1 MTASQTPEP
10 RSEVP
15 KTPAAAPA
23 VRIGGWLL
31 LVAIIIWIPLRTS
44 PGFVTE
50 ASPVVGFAMAF
61 LGLSVLTTR
70 LGLLSLG
77 QGALT
82 GVGAVAALHSVNDYG
97 LPPSFMPL
105 VGLVVGFL
113 AGALIAIPSL
123 RLPGAYLALLTLSLA
138 VAFPIILRQI
148 DGPLPVLLGEPSDKG
163 FQLVEFL
170 PPSWTGIDDADEHLW
185 EYWVIVI
192 WAVIALLLVRQLLRG
207 PVGRAFIACR
217 DNPQA
222 AAAFGIPVRRT
233 RLFGVALSGAL
244 AGFGGGLLVIP
255 TPFTDQAQYP
265 ERLSIKMFALAMVIR
280 GTGALGAIPAAAFL
294 VLLPVWLDDRGWVRD
309 GELIGLLRSEG
320 FIYAVLLL
328 GTAYMSKGRGAGAI
342 YERLFVRDKTATTGS
357 AAAR

>member
-1 MTASQTPEP
+1 M
-10 RSEVP
+10 
-15 KTPAAAPA
+15 
-23 VRIGGWLL
+23 
-31 LVAIIIWIPLRTS
+31 TS
-44 PGFVTE
+44 PSFVTE
-50 ASPVVGFAMAF
+50 ASNVVGFAMAF
-61 LGLSVLTTR
+61 LGLSLLTTR

-82 GVGAVAALHSVNDYG
+82 GVGAIAAMHSVNDYG
-97 LPPSFMPL
+97 LPPSLMPL
-105 VGLVVGFL
+105 VGLAVGFV

-148 DGPLPVLLGEPSDKG
+148 DGPLPVLLGNTTDKG
-163 FQLVEFL
+163 FQPVEFL

-185 EYWVIVI
+185 EYWVIII
-192 WAVIALLLVRQLLRG
+192 WAVVALLLVRQLLRG

-217 DNPQA
+217 DDPLA

-244 AGFGGGLLVIP
+244 AGFGGALLVIP

-265 ERLSIKMFALAMVIR
+265 ESLSIKMFALAMVTR
-280 GTGALGAIPAAAFL
+280 GTGALGAIPAATFL
-294 VLLPVWLDDRGWVRD
+294 VLLPVWLEDRGWVRD

-320 FIYAVLLL
+320 FIYAALLL
-328 GTAYMSKGRGAGAI
+328 GTAYLSKGRGAGAI
-342 YERLFVRDKTATTGS
+342 YQRLFVRGTTDSKDPTTAQQ
-357 AAAR
+357 